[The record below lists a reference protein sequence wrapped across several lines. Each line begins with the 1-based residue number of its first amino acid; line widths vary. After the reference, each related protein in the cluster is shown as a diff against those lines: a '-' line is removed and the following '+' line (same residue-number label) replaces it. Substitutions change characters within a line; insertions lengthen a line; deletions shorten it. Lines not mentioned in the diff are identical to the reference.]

1 MDNLELSVYRKW
13 KKDVYTIGKLYIDSQ
28 YHCDTLEDPI
38 RNLSDYNHD
47 GDFTDPGEGK
57 IYGQTAI
64 PCGTY
69 QVIVSYSPKFDKRLP
84 ELLNVPGFTNIRIHS
99 GADAKHTDGCIL
111 IGENKQKGRLQN
123 GPYYQ
128 NILVDRIDEAI
139 NNGEKCY
146 ITVKE

>member
-1 MDNLELSVYRKW
+1 MEWSLVRKFFNEN
-13 KKDVYTIGKLYIDSQ
+13 YTIGKLMIDGERF
-28 YHCDTLEDPI
+28 CDTLED
-38 RNLSDYNHD
+38 RVRDLKDYDHD
-47 GDFTDPGEGK
+47 GKFDNK
-57 IYGQTAI
+57 VYGQTAI

-84 ELLNVPGFTNIRIHS
+84 ELLSVPGFTNIRIHS
-99 GADAKHTDGCIL
+99 LTNAKQTDGCIG